1 MIVALKFVPPGVDV
15 VASFRKTSGSNLRR
29 SNSSSS
35 KKGSLLIL
43 VKEAK
48 NLLTPKGSGTPDP
61 FVKWYFLFS
70 SFKQDFLFVILGR
83 SKFITFKSCVGLKGF
98 TFHRFWIFP
107 ISFTVYFKN
116 VLS

>member
-61 FVKWYFLFS
+61 FVKWYFFVFVFTTRLPICNTRPFEVHNFKFVSRLERVYVSSIFDFS
-70 SFKQDFLFVILGR
+70 D
-83 SKFITFKSCVGLKGF
+83 KF
-98 TFHRFWIFP
+98 H
-107 ISFTVYFKN
+107 Y
-116 VLS
+116 VL